1 MNMLTEFIF
10 EKFEDAMDVHTKLFR
25 IGFQNGYVTY
35 NDLYSMI
42 HEKFGKEF
50 ESELKDL
57 EIYNKHGWTRLI
69 ETKLEQ
75 VGDGW
80 MLILPPIENLE
91 NLIKYKKED
100 ND

>member
-42 HEKFGKEF
+42 NKIFGK

-57 EIYNKHGWTRLI
+57 DIYNKHGWTRLI
-69 ETKLEQ
+69 DTKLEQ
-75 VGDGW
+75 IGDGW